1 MYQKVMTRTNMVTKN
16 IQKLLL
22 VRKYSNLSS
31 QHLWT
36 KENVVNSP
44 YNDIQ
49 LPSLN
54 VTDYIW
60 QNLDKW
66 ADKPAMICGITN
78 RSYTY
83 NELYKYSRILAVK
96 LRTQWDI
103 REGDITCIMMP
114 NNPEYAI
121 VTLGSLEA
129 GAAVTTINPLYTVH
143 EVQRQLLL
151 SNPKIVIGSPE
162 TIGLIKEACKNT
174 RMNLPIIAAK
184 NSNESLPPETI
195 SFLELIDDRN
205 VDFSVLNTVTKNI
218 DDIALVPYSS
228 GTTGLPKG
236 VELVHR
242 TLVTNFVQQDAEGIR
257 HYQHT
262 TDSHQ
267 ESLLAVLPLYH
278 LYGLAV
284 ILLQKLTVGAKIVT
298 LPKFERKTFLHA
310 VKEHKTSLLHLVP
323 PLASFLGS
331 HPSVEDEYLSH
342 IHTYISGAAPLP
354 KQDIFRVLEKSK
366 SNVDFLQIY
375 GMTELS
381 PLATTV
387 PPGSKNYTS
396 VGVALPST
404 KLRIVDSD
412 DQNMEPNAV
421 GELLIKGPQIMK
433 GYRNN
438 LEATKAVITD
448 DGWFRSGDLASID
461 YDGVVTIRDRIKELI
476 KVKGFQVAPAELESV
491 LKEHPDILDA
501 AVIGVPDAKLGEVPK
516 AFVVVKDG
524 CKQDSTNVKKF
535 VEDRVASYKR
545 LSDVEFM
552 KSLPRNPSG
561 KILRKVL
568 RENYS

>member
-1 MYQKVMTRTNMVTKN
+1 MARTNLVTKN

-22 VRKYSNLSS
+22 VRKYSNLST
-31 QHLWT
+31 QNLWT
-36 KENVVNSP
+36 RENIVNSP
-44 YNDIQ
+44 FNDIQ

-54 VTDYIW
+54 VTEYIW

-66 ADKPAMICGITN
+66 ANKPATICGITN

-83 NELYKYSRILAVK
+83 NELYKYSRKFAVK

-103 REGDITCIMMP
+103 SEGDVTCIMMS

-151 SNPKIVIGSPE
+151 SNPKIVIGRPE
-162 TIGLIKEACKNT
+162 TVGVIKEACKNAN
-174 RMNLPIIAAK
+174 MNLPIIVVK
-184 NSNESLPPETI
+184 NTHENLPSGTI
-195 SFLELIDDRN
+195 CFHELIDDAN
-205 VDFSVLNTVTKNI
+205 VDFSVLNTIDKNI
-218 DDIALVPYSS
+218 DDIALIPYSS
-228 GTTGLPKG
+228 GTTGMPKG

-257 HYQHT
+257 HYQHA

-267 ESLLAVLPLYH
+267 ESLLAVLPMYH
-278 LYGLAV
+278 MYGLGI
-284 ILLQKLTVGAKIVT
+284 ILLQKLTTGAKIVT

-310 VKEHKTSLLHLVP
+310 IREHKTSLLHLVP

-342 IHTYISGAAPLP
+342 IHTYICGAAPLP
-354 KQDIFRVLEKSK
+354 KQDIFQVLEKSK
-366 SNVDFLQIY
+366 PNVDFLQVY
-375 GMTELS
+375 GLTETS
-381 PLATTV
+381 SLATTV
-387 PPGSKNYTS
+387 PPESKNYTS

-412 DQNMEPNAV
+412 DRNLGPNAV

-438 LEATKAVITD
+438 PEATKAVITD

-461 YDGVVTIRDRIKELI
+461 HAGVVTICDRIKELI

-501 AVIGVPDAKLGEVPK
+501 AVIGVPDSKLGEVPK
-516 AFVVVKDG
+516 AFVVLKDG
-524 CKQDSTNVKKF
+524 CKQDSINVKKF

-561 KILRKVL
+561 KILKKVL
-568 RENYS
+568 RENCAKFC